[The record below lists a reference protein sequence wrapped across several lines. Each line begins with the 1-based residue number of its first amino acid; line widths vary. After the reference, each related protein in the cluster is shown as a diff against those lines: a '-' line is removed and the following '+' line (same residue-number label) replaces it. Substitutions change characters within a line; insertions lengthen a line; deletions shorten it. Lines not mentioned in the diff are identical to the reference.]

1 MPSPPRRWN
10 RKSKRVHR
18 APCSGREPLAQPT
31 TSAPKSASSRHNEI
45 ARRTYGYE
53 RDSRKNHLP
62 EGWADREDHLEL
74 AREGQRAGPEARR
87 RGGRRLARRRPR
99 LRNQGVGVKAN
110 GKGFC

>member
-1 MPSPPRRWN
+1 MIRPPPRRWN

-87 RGGRRLARRRPR
+87 EVDAALLDADRDYDIKVLV
-99 LRNQGVGVKAN
+99 LKA
-110 GKGFC
+110 